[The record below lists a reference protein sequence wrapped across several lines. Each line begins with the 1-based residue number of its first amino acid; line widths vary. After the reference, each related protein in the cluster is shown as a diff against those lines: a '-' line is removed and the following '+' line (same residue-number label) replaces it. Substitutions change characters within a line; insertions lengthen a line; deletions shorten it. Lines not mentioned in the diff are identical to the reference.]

1 MNTALLLVSAT
12 APGLALAI
20 YIYYRDKFEKE
31 PMKILVISFLLGILS
46 AVPALIIEIFIGLLP
61 IIQQNVFLHAF
72 FGIALIEE
80 GCKMFF
86 VLIYAYRK
94 KVFNEPFDGITYAV
108 MVSMGF
114 ATIENIFYVLEGG
127 AQLAIMRAITA
138 VPAHATFAIIMGYF
152 LGLAKFTHQHK
163 LLYWILAL
171 SCSTFLHGAYDYFLL
186 QNSIPGLW
194 IGAIISLITGI
205 YLSKKAIKIH
215 NQNSPFSNQDEFTDQ
230 LNN

>member
-1 MNTALLLVSAT
+1 MNTALLLVSAI

-31 PMKILVISFLLGILS
+31 PMKILVMSFLFGILS
-46 AVPALIIEIFIGLLP
+46 AVPALILEIFIGVLP
-61 IIQQNVFLHAF
+61 IIQQNVFLQAF

-86 VLIYAYRK
+86 VLIFAYRK

-163 LLYWILAL
+163 LLYWMLAL
-171 SCSTFLHGAYDYFLL
+171 ACSTFLHGAYDYFLL

-194 IGAIISLITGI
+194 IGAIVSLITGL

-215 NQNSPFSNQDEFTDQ
+215 NQNSPFVGHIDSSDQ
-230 LNN
+230 LNS

>member
-1 MNTALLLVSAT
+1 MNTALLLVSAI

-31 PMKILVISFLLGILS
+31 PMKILVMSFLFGILS
-46 AVPALIIEIFIGLLP
+46 AVPALILEIFIGVLP
-61 IIQQNVFLHAF
+61 IIQQNVFLQAF

-86 VLIYAYRK
+86 VLIFAYRK

-163 LLYWILAL
+163 LFYWMLAL
-171 SCSTFLHGAYDYFLL
+171 VCSTFLHGAYDYFLL

-194 IGAIISLITGI
+194 IGAIVSLITGL

-215 NQNSPFSNQDEFTDQ
+215 NQNSPFVGQIDSSDQ
-230 LNN
+230 LNS

>member
-1 MNTALLLVSAT
+1 
-12 APGLALAI
+12 
-20 YIYYRDKFEKE
+20 
-31 PMKILVISFLLGILS
+31 
-46 AVPALIIEIFIGLLP
+46 
-61 IIQQNVFLHAF
+61 
-72 FGIALIEE
+72 
-80 GCKMFF
+80 
-86 VLIYAYRK
+86 
-94 KVFNEPFDGITYAV
+94 

>member
-1 MNTALLLVSAT
+1 
-12 APGLALAI
+12 
-20 YIYYRDKFEKE
+20 
-31 PMKILVISFLLGILS
+31 MKILVMSFLLGILS
-46 AVPALIIEIFIGLLP
+46 AVPALILEIFIGLDIP
-61 IIQQNVFLHAF
+61 IIQQNVFLQAF
-72 FGIALIEE
+72 FGIALLEE

-86 VLIYAYRK
+86 VLIFAYRK

-127 AQLAIMRAITA
+127 VQLAVIRAITA
-138 VPAHATFAIIMGYF
+138 VPAHTTFAIIMGYF

-163 LLYWILAL
+163 LFYWMLAL
-171 SCSTFLHGAYDYFLL
+171 ACSTFLHGAYDYFLL

-194 IGAIISLITGI
+194 IGAIVSLITGI
-205 YLSKKAIKIH
+205 YLSKKAINIH
-215 NQNSPFSNQDEFTDQ
+215 NQNSPFASQNDSPNQ